1 MNWTAKAKLGA
12 SAAAM
17 ALGVVV
23 ALGVT
28 ACGGGALTGAKVLP
42 TVSPAVTSPATAAV
56 SSALEPIMS
65 IPPASDASDAPASS
79 VSSVSIVDAAPIGRS
94 VPVRVEVPSIGVD
107 STLMGLGLTANGSLQ
122 VPPSGFPAGWYT
134 GAPTPGE
141 LGPAIIVGHVDWA
154 GKAGVFYR
162 LRSIKPGAQITVVRA
177 DGSTAVF
184 MVSSVA
190 EYVKGAFPTDKVY
203 GNTTNAALRL
213 ITCGG
218 VFNPKVHSYE
228 DDIVAY
234 AELVS
239 SALA

>member
-1 MNWTAKAKLGA
+1 MKARNGRTAGA
-12 SAAAM
+12 QVGVLAVVL
-17 ALGVVV
+17 ALS
-23 ALGVT
+23 VT
-28 ACGGGALTGAKVLP
+28 ACGGGSSRAKLVPKGAP
-42 TVSPAVTSPATAAV
+42 NGISPVAAAV
-56 SSALEPIMS
+56 SSDLEPVMS
-65 IPPASDASDAPASS
+65 LPPSTAAETPPTP
-79 VSSVSIVDAAPIGRS
+79 IVDAPPIGRS
-94 VPVRVEVPSIGVD
+94 VPVRVEVPSIGVN
-107 STLMGLGLTANGSLQ
+107 STLMDLGLTADGSLE

-154 GKAGVFYR
+154 GKGGVFYR
-162 LRSIKPGAQITVVRA
+162 LRSIHPGALITVLRA

-184 MVSSVA
+184 AVSSVA

-218 VFNPKVHSYE
+218 VFNPAVHSYE
-228 DDIVAY
+228 DNIVAY

-239 SALA
+239 STPA